1 MGLPNV
7 LVLVWD
13 ACRYDAAQEHAPV
26 LQSLADD
33 NVRFENAIA
42 PAPWTLPSHVSMF
55 TGTYPHEHQIFRPG
69 QSPSSHPLV
78 EELDKQYTSYGIS
91 GNPFFSHQTNAH
103 EAFDEFY
110 YTTPTIF
117 ADGLNATKMH
127 QLLGESGSNGETTKW
142 STAIALL
149 RKTLGHDYPLK
160 SLANLL
166 SVTTLPIAR
175 KTHLNR
181 IRHPLFN
188 EHDTFSYSPRRNTRH
203 IERIIRSE
211 ADSDGSFFIFANYM
225 DTHRPYVP
233 PPEYQR
239 RHLGRELSY
248 RELDR
253 IDKEVGDTWTHLER
267 LQRGEV
273 TDDELET
280 LRKLYAGTVNLADDH
295 LRQLLDILG
304 ETGQREDTLVIV
316 TSDHGEDLG
325 ESDERGRERVGHQMT
340 VSDDVLR
347 IPLVVAHPDLDQ
359 AVVEEYASLK
369 NLYRLVTGDLGDQL
383 RAEVIKDYLVSSDGI
398 VASEYPPK
406 SVTGAYELHPDI
418 PDSFIR
424 EEVSEFSAIT
434 YQEGWK
440 LILDSNGGSWAW
452 NQGVQRNLDEV
463 PEDLVTACEE
473 HLNSLVEVGSNRI
486 DSDSVEQLES
496 LGYL

>member
-1 MGLPNV
+1 MDPPNI

-13 ACRYDAAQEHAPV
+13 ACRYDTAEEHASV

-33 NVRFENAIA
+33 NIWFENAIA

-55 TGTYPHEHQIFRPG
+55 TGTLPHEHRIFRPG
-69 QSPSSHPLV
+69 QSPSSYPLV
-78 EELDKQYTSYGIS
+78 EKLDKKYTSYGIS
-91 GNPFFSHQTNAH
+91 ANPFFSHQTNAH

-117 ADGLNATKMH
+117 ADGLNTTEIH
-127 QLLGESGSNGETTKW
+127 QLLGESGSNEESTKW

-149 RKTLGHDYPLK
+149 RKTLGHRHPFK

-175 KTHLNR
+175 KTQLNR
-181 IRHPLFN
+181 IPHLRFN
-188 EHDTFSYSPRRNTRH
+188 EHDTFSYSPKRNTQH

-211 ADSDGSFFIFANYM
+211 TDSDGSFFIFANYM

-233 PPEYQR
+233 PPKYQR
-239 RHLGRELSY
+239 HHLGRELSY

-253 IDKEVGDTWTHLER
+253 IDKNVGDTWTHLER

-280 LRKLYAGTVNLADDH
+280 LRKLYAGTVNSADEH
-295 LRQLLDILG
+295 LRQILEILD

-325 ESDERGRERVGHQMT
+325 ESDYRGRQRVGHQMT
-340 VSDDVLR
+340 VSDAVLR
-347 IPLVVAHPDLDQ
+347 VPLVVAHPDLEQ
-359 AVVEEYASLK
+359 ATVEEYASLR
-369 NLYRLVTGDLGDQL
+369 NLYHLMTGNLSDRLT
-383 RAEVIKDYLVSSDGI
+383 AEVIEDYLISSDGI

-406 SVTGAYELHPDI
+406 DVTEAYELHPDI
-418 PDSFIR
+418 PDHFIR
-424 EEVSEFSAIT
+424 EEVSEFSVIT
-434 YQEGWK
+434 YQDGWK

-452 NQGVQRNLDEV
+452 NQAVQRDLDEV
-463 PEDLVTACEE
+463 PDDLHTACEE
-473 HLNSLVEVGSNRI
+473 YLHSLIEVGSNRT
-486 DSDSVEQLES
+486 DSDSLEQLES